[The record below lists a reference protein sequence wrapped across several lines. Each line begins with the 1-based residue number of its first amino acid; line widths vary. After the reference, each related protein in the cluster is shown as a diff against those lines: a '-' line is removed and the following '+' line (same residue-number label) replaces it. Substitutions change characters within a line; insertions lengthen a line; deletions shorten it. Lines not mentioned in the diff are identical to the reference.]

1 MLLNEAK
8 IEMKSEKTRLAIFD
22 TFKTKKQQ
30 ITGEAIRQRAII
42 HHLSN
47 STNSASKTRTAI
59 SQSIAEE
66 NNILWKNIYSGIFRD
81 LDEILIPLG
90 IVEEEGRLPLKRGP
104 KALQQNGMPFYHL
117 TKKGM
122 IVSLSIDKI
131 SDRKKILKEIVNQ
144 AEDENEKQAFEIM
157 EKLVKIAPH
166 FGFSVFERYVKA
178 YCESKIDDLLPFT
191 IQNVSKSAADSAQL
205 QMELLEGFSKL
216 SKSDRDQT
224 IDFLKKID

>member
-8 IEMKSEKTRLAIFD
+8 IEMKSEKIRLAIFD
-22 TFKTKKQQ
+22 TFKTKRQQ
-30 ITGEAIRQRAII
+30 ITGEASRQRAII

-59 SQSIAEE
+59 SQSIGVD
-66 NNILWKNIYSGIFRD
+66 NKILWKNIYSGIFRD

-122 IVSLSIDKI
+122 IVALAIDTI
-131 SDRKKILKEIVNQ
+131 SERRRILKGIVNQ
-144 AEDENEKQAFEIM
+144 ANDEEKPAFEIM

-178 YCESKIDDLLPFT
+178 YCESKLDDIVPFT
-191 IQNVSKSAADSAQL
+191 IENVSKSADSSAQI

-216 SKSDRDQT
+216 SKTDRDQT

>member
-1 MLLNEAK
+1 
-8 IEMKSEKTRLAIFD
+8 MKSEKIRLAIFD

-66 NNILWKNIYSGIFRD
+66 NKILWKNIYSGIFRD
-81 LDEILIPLG
+81 LDEVLIPLG
-90 IVEEEGRLPLKRGP
+90 IVAEEGRLPLKRGP

-122 IVSLSIDKI
+122 IVSLAIDKI
-131 SDRKKILKEIVNQ
+131 SDRKKILKAIVHQ
-144 AEDENEKQAFEIM
+144 AADDNEKQAFEIM

-178 YCESKIDDLLPFT
+178 YCESNIDDLLPFT
-191 IQNVSKSAADSAQL
+191 VENVSKSADNSAQL

-216 SKSDRDQT
+216 SKADRDQT

>member
-1 MLLNEAK
+1 
-8 IEMKSEKTRLAIFD
+8 MKLEKTHLAVFD
-22 TFKTKKQQ
+22 TFKTKRFQ
-30 ITGEAIRQRAII
+30 ITGEATRQRAII

-47 STNSASKTRTAI
+47 STNSASKTRTSI
-59 SQSIAEE
+59 SQSIAEK

-81 LDEILIPLG
+81 LDEVLLPLG

-104 KALQQNGMPFYHL
+104 KGLQQNGMPFYHL

-122 IVSLSIDKI
+122 IVSLAIDSISERI
-131 SDRKKILKEIVNQ
+131 KILKDIVNK
-144 AEDENEKQAFEIM
+144 ADDDEKQAFQIM

-166 FGFSVFERYVKA
+166 FGFSIFERYVKA
-178 YCESKIDDLLPFT
+178 YCENRLNALLPFT
-191 IQNVSKSAADSAQL
+191 IENVSKSTDSSAQI

-216 SKSDRDQT
+216 SKIDRDQT

>member
-1 MLLNEAK
+1 
-8 IEMKSEKTRLAIFD
+8 MKSERIRLAIFD

-47 STNSASKTRTAI
+47 SSNSASKTRTAI

-66 NNILWKNIYSGIFRD
+66 NKILWKNIYSGIFRD
-81 LDEILIPLG
+81 LDEVLIPLG
-90 IVEEEGRLPLKRGP
+90 IVAEEGRLPLKRGP

-122 IVSLSIDKI
+122 IVSLAIDKI
-131 SDRKKILKEIVNQ
+131 SDRKKILKGIVNQ
-144 AEDENEKQAFEIM
+144 AADDNEKQAFEIM

-178 YCESKIDDLLPFT
+178 YCESNIDDLLPFT
-191 IQNVSKSAADSAQL
+191 VENVSKSADDSAQL

-216 SKSDRDQT
+216 SKADRDQT

>member
-1 MLLNEAK
+1 M
-8 IEMKSEKTRLAIFD
+8 
-22 TFKTKKQQ
+22 
-30 ITGEAIRQRAII
+30 
-42 HHLSN
+42 SN

-59 SQSIAEE
+59 SQSIGED
-66 NNILWKNIYSGIFRD
+66 NKILWKNIYSGIFRD

-122 IVSLSIDKI
+122 IVALAIDSI
-131 SDRKKILKEIVNQ
+131 SERRRILKGIVNQ
-144 AEDENEKQAFEIM
+144 ANDEEKPAFEIM

-178 YCESKIDDLLPFT
+178 YCESKLDDIVPFT
-191 IQNVSKSAADSAQL
+191 VENVSKSADNSAQI

-216 SKSDRDQT
+216 SKTDRDQT

>member
-1 MLLNEAK
+1 
-8 IEMKSEKTRLAIFD
+8 MKLEKTRLAIFD
-22 TFKTKKQQ
+22 TFKTKRQT
-30 ITGEAIRQRAII
+30 ITGEASRQRAII

-47 STNSASKTRTAI
+47 ATNSASKTRTAI

-66 NNILWKNIYSGIFRD
+66 NKILWKNIYSGIFRD
-81 LDEILIPLG
+81 LDEILLPLG

-117 TKKGM
+117 TKKGL
-122 IVSLSIDKI
+122 IVALAIDSI
-131 SDRKKILKEIVNQ
+131 SERKRILKGIVNK
-144 AEDENEKQAFEIM
+144 ANDDEKQAFEIM

-166 FGFSVFERYVKA
+166 FAFSLFERYVKA
-178 YCESKIDDLLPFT
+178 YCEDKLDDSVPFT
-191 IQNVSKSAADSAQL
+191 VENVSKSADNSSQL

>member
-1 MLLNEAK
+1 
-8 IEMKSEKTRLAIFD
+8 MKSEKTRLAIFD
-22 TFKTKKQQ
+22 TFKTKRHQ
-30 ITGEAIRQRAII
+30 ITGEASRQRAII

-59 SQSIAEE
+59 SQSIAED
-66 NNILWKNIYSGIFRD
+66 NKILWKNIYSGIFRD

-122 IVSLSIDKI
+122 IVALAIDTI
-131 SDRKKILKEIVNQ
+131 SERRRILKGIVNQ
-144 AEDENEKQAFEIM
+144 VNDEEKPAFEIM

-178 YCESKIDDLLPFT
+178 YCESKLDDIVPFT
-191 IQNVSKSAADSAQL
+191 VENVSKSADSSAQI

-216 SKSDRDQT
+216 SKTDRDQT

>member
-8 IEMKSEKTRLAIFD
+8 CEMKLEKTRLAIFD
-22 TFKTKKQQ
+22 TFKTKRQT
-30 ITGEAIRQRAII
+30 ITGEASRQRAII

-47 STNSASKTRTAI
+47 ATNSASKTRTAI

-66 NNILWKNIYSGIFRD
+66 NKILWKNIYSGIFRD
-81 LDEILIPLG
+81 LDEILLPLG

-117 TKKGM
+117 TKKGL
-122 IVSLSIDKI
+122 IVALAIDSI
-131 SDRKKILKEIVNQ
+131 SERRRILKGIVNE
-144 AEDENEKQAFEIM
+144 ANDEEKQAFEIM

-166 FGFSVFERYVKA
+166 FGFSLFERYVKA
-178 YCESKIDDLLPFT
+178 YCENKLEDIVPFT
-191 IQNVSKSAADSAQL
+191 VENVSKSADNSSQL

>member
-1 MLLNEAK
+1 
-8 IEMKSEKTRLAIFD
+8 MKSEKTRLAIFD

-66 NNILWKNIYSGIFRD
+66 NKILWKNIYSGIFRD
-81 LDEILIPLG
+81 LDEVLIPLG
-90 IVEEEGRLPLKRGP
+90 IVAEEGRLPLKRGP

-122 IVSLSIDKI
+122 IVSLAIDKI
-131 SDRKKILKEIVNQ
+131 SDRKKILKGIVNQ
-144 AEDENEKQAFEIM
+144 AADDNEKQAFEIM

-166 FGFSVFERYVKA
+166 FGFSIFERYVKA
-178 YCESKIDDLLPFT
+178 YCESNIEDLLPFT
-191 IQNVSKSAADSAQL
+191 VENVSKSADNSAQL

-216 SKSDRDQT
+216 SKADRDQT

>member
-131 SDRKKILKEIVNQ
+131 SDKKKILKEIVNQ

-191 IQNVSKSAADSAQL
+191 IQNVSKSADDSAQL

>member
-1 MLLNEAK
+1 
-8 IEMKSEKTRLAIFD
+8 MKSEKTRLAIFD

-47 STNSASKTRTAI
+47 SSNSASKTRTAI

-66 NNILWKNIYSGIFRD
+66 NKILWKNIYSGIFRD
-81 LDEILIPLG
+81 LDEVLIPLG
-90 IVEEEGRLPLKRGP
+90 IVAEEGRLPLKRGP

-122 IVSLSIDKI
+122 IVSLAIDKI
-131 SDRKKILKEIVNQ
+131 SDRKKILKGIVHQ
-144 AEDENEKQAFEIM
+144 AADDNEKQAFEIM

-178 YCESKIDDLLPFT
+178 YCESNIDDLLPFT
-191 IQNVSKSAADSAQL
+191 VENVSKSADNSAQL

-216 SKSDRDQT
+216 SKADRDQT